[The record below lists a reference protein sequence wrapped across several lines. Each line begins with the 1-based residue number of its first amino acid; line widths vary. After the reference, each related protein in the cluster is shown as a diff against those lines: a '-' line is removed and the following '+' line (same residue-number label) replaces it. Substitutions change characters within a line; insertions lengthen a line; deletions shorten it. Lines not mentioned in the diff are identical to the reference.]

1 MHQGNIVRQIL
12 DDCQPGF
19 AEVVLMLSNASATAE
34 VYTMFEDLQFTDDG
48 KIVTFLAA
56 DGTHLHLQLDDVREV
71 KFLHTTN
78 PQGLP
83 SYSVWFIDADQE
95 PALRVYLRKS
105 EKEETNQP
113 RHDLFMGLIEKYGES
128 LPVAQAGRPAP
139 EG

>member
-1 MHQGNIVRQIL
+1 MVQSSSVVRQVL

-19 AEVVLMLSNASATAE
+19 AEVVLMLANASATAE

-56 DGTHLHLQLDDVREV
+56 DGTHLHLQMDDVKEV

-78 PQGLP
+78 QQGLP
-83 SYSVWFIDADQE
+83 SYSVWFIDENEE

-105 EKEETNQP
+105 EIEETNQP

-128 LPVAQAGRPAP
+128 LAVA
-139 EG
+139 